1 MADERVSVVI
11 DIDVKD
17 QRQIALLQTQLL
29 ALGRQGTATEKA
41 MGGLAGKM
49 GLSNTQVTT
58 NSKGAKQLVRDL
70 TLLEK
75 VGGKALKMAR
85 VVTYAVIGMGLEF
98 AVTALSLAS
107 VNAAFALGKIAMQAY
122 RWGMQAVAGGLAA
135 IGAAAI
141 AAAAAFGE
149 FQAAQYAFN
158 YKDSKTLGTG
168 LEQSADAMRMMMTN
182 ATLASYGIKSLS
194 SAYAT
199 ASKNAKVDG
208 KMIKQLEAM
217 ADFVSAGPNQDK
229 QLQGAANFLSLIQ
242 RGAKANTDFA
252 GELKAAA
259 QEVGPAFSNLF
270 KGNNVGD
277 TGKLLQDLM
286 SGKLAKKAGVAGQA
300 DTVAGTIFGKF
311 KGMVT
316 AMYVELGDVGRRMLA
331 PLSDA
336 MDKIFA
342 GLRQSFR
349 RLSGDFAAFGR
360 GGVLPAMV
368 NLAAKTEEFSI
379 NLFRK
384 FLPAAA
390 GWWKRTGDAF
400 KGFAA
405 EFRDVR
411 DSLAPLREGGS
422 VLIKTFGLPL
432 VQIFKSIG
440 DNVKHLANLG
450 VKNKDI
456 YKQFGERLKGIVE
469 AFFNMGSA
477 TKEAFVIALPVIN
490 KVLDAISTIM
500 NAIAKVLR
508 LLSGLGSFGGA
519 AGIAGMSY
527 LAYKGRNANRQQR
540 VKSGANRGK
549 VIVNPD
555 EFVGSGLTMP
565 TMEAP
570 SADRAMSDAL
580 GIAGRMG
587 TPGPGLM
594 EQITSHSDNVKS
606 AKVIGDAIAEGKST
620 KSKAVAA
627 AEANLKHLGEVK
639 ESPVADKM
647 TAAAE
652 VLSTAVTEFQQAVAK
667 FASGSYGDTL
677 RGGKTGGS
685 VDREG
690 NITGFP
696 TRKPGQDSATYRQDM
711 KAWMASQG
719 GLSAAL
725 EGKAGEF
732 APTGDP
738 KKDAI
743 KRRQI
748 AYRRMLGLEEPSALP
763 LEQRGNRPGKE
774 SAQSAFERARAGED
788 WVDKSYGFQQGK
800 QIAQQRAL
808 EAATASELESG
819 SYREWWRTAMDDQ
832 DAEKERRSPRGR
844 RKRAAGFFKR
854 IPGAIKASAQNSAVG
869 ARRYLKESG
878 AEFKQLYWG
887 GARPDLPSIGDAKGV
902 SGKMGAIGARFGV
915 GGQVTAGT
923 GTGPGASFNTGL
935 RARLGRGLFGQNFG
949 TEDFKMSGILGGGG
963 GNFSEGFETERMR
976 QLEAGEKLSRGKAF
990 KAGVKNSMSGMGALA
1005 GVGTD
1010 LFLNTGMGKKVM
1022 GDPDAQNSMR
1032 TGAALMAINPL
1043 LGLGVGLGG
1052 AAMNAKTVKGGAMAG
1067 ALSGAAIG
1075 GMIGPWG
1082 AVIGAGIGAVVGMA
1096 FAKKNQAKM
1105 AKKGAE
1111 AVANSNMFKIATSA
1125 IEEGLKSGTTK
1136 NARKELAGFTKFA
1149 TDFNATGGKNEA
1161 ESKANRGKRQEMMKG
1176 YLDSGVIDK
1185 TTYDLMTAS
1194 HADDDARK
1202 QMMKTSDDMN
1212 KALTPAFDQ
1221 FDNIMKSLKLSTG
1234 MTSEEIVTLATKMN
1248 VNLYD
1253 PTIKLEDAVVK
1264 LGAGMIKTA
1273 DQFNQ
1278 ALRDVGVKSLSV
1290 FDKFTKKKEM
1300 QDAIQSAGNKL
1311 RGGDTSTEAYMDYY
1325 TKAMDFQNAENPNDP
1340 LGNFLARQKEFQ
1352 SGEAYKKG
1360 GALYGV
1366 KRNAEF
1372 DDLAK
1377 QALTQEQTDLAKTMT
1392 TQLGS
1397 KLTGAGVNFEDAEGA
1412 SAMMQGKIGALLTK
1426 AGAGDQTAI
1435 AELTSLQATLSGSG
1449 NIFSKD
1455 NKNNAVILQNL
1466 LGGTATAAQGR
1477 GTKSSFDGFALGV
1490 DKTGAEANKQ
1500 LTETQSTIRDG
1511 FLEAINSGLMSATSQ
1526 PEWWNNTPSWWAEG
1540 LKIEDNKI
1548 VPADTSSPRAGAIGD
1563 TSVSKTLGRTM
1574 GRHNYFNG
1582 LVSGK
1587 RNVTSSWRNYGLGSP
1602 SSDHVTGN
1610 AYDLTGQN
1618 LGMYASLI
1626 NTSGGFAEFH
1636 GSAGSRHLHVVPPPS
1651 PMGDTSSGR
1660 MGSVGASPTSSTYE
1674 GDSFNIT
1681 VVESKDAKAT
1691 AQEVVRQI
1699 AEIQK
1704 TWRRRS

>member
-135 IGAAAI
+135 LGAAAM
-141 AAAAAFGE
+141 AAAAAFQE

-259 QEVGPAFSNLF
+259 QEVGPAFSNMF

-316 AMYVELGDVGRRMLA
+316 NMYVELGDVGRRMLA

-349 RLSGDFAAFGR
+349 RLSGDFTAFGR

-400 KGFAA
+400 KAFAA

-422 VLIKTFGLPL
+422 AIIKTFGLPL

-469 AFFNMGSA
+469 AFFNMGAA
-477 TKEAFVIALPVIN
+477 TKEAFVVALPVIN

-500 NAIAKVLR
+500 NAVAKVLR

-570 SADRAMSDAL
+570 SADRAMNDAL
-580 GIAGRMG
+580 GIAGRMT
-587 TPGPGLM
+587 TPGSGPALM
-594 EQITSHSDNVKS
+594 DQITSHADDVKA
-606 AKVIGDAIAEGKST
+606 AKVIGDALADGKKT
-620 KSKAVAA
+620 KSKAVAM
-627 AEANLKHLGEVK
+627 AEKNL
-639 ESPVADKM
+639 ESLIPVAEPAADKM
-647 TAAAE
+647 AIAAE
-652 VLSTAVTEFQQAVAK
+652 TQMAAVTEFQTAVTK
-667 FASGSYGDTL
+667 FASGSYGDSL

-685 VDREG
+685 VDRAG
-690 NITGFP
+690 DILNFP

-711 KAWMASQG
+711 KAWMAAQG

-725 EGKAGEF
+725 EKNAVLDESMM
-732 APTGDP
+732 TGDP

-763 LEQRGNRPGKE
+763 LEQRGNRPGQE
-774 SAQSAFERARAGED
+774 SAQSAYERARASED
-788 WVDKSYGFQQGK
+788 WVNKSYGAQQAK
-800 QIAQQRAL
+800 QIGQQKAL
-808 EAATASELESG
+808 EAATKSELESG
-819 SYREWWRTAMDDQ
+819 SYREWWRTAMDEQ

-844 RKRAAGFFKR
+844 FKRAGGFFKR
-854 IPGAIKASAQNSAVG
+854 IPGAVKASVKESLG
-869 ARRYLKESG
+869 GTKMYLKGVPALAKE
-878 AEFKQLYWG
+878 AYWG

-902 SGKMGAIGARFGV
+902 SGKMGAIRARFGV

-923 GTGPGASFNTGL
+923 GTGPGASFNTGI
-935 RARLGRGLFGQNFG
+935 RARLGRGLFGQSFG
-949 TEDFKMSGILGGGG
+949 TEGFKMSGIPGLGG
-963 GNFSEGFETERMR
+963 GNFEEGMEVERKR
-976 QLEAGEKLSRGKAF
+976 QQEAGEKLSRGKMV
-990 KAGVKNSMSGMGALA
+990 KAGIKNSMSGMGALA

-1010 LFLNTGMGKKVM
+1010 LFLNTGMGKKLI
-1022 GDPDAQNSMR
+1022 GDESAQNSMR
-1032 TGAALMAINPL
+1032 TGAALMAVNPL
-1043 LGLGVGLGG
+1043 LGAAVGFGG
-1052 AAMNAKTVKGGAMAG
+1052 AAMGARTKKGGALAG
-1067 ALSGAAIG
+1067 AASGAAIG
-1075 GMIGPWG
+1075 AMIGPWG

-1096 FAKKNQAKM
+1096 FARKNQAKM

-1125 IEEGLKSGTTK
+1125 IEEGLKTGTTQ
-1136 NARKELAGFTKFA
+1136 NARKNLSEFKTFA
-1149 TDFNATGGKNEA
+1149 QDFNSRTSSGKEN
-1161 ESKANRGKRQEMMKG
+1161 NTKRRAMLKT
-1176 YLDSGVIDK
+1176 YLDQGVIDQ
-1185 TTYDLMTAS
+1185 TTYDTMSEGHAS
-1194 HADDDARK
+1194 DDARK
-1202 QMMKTSDDMN
+1202 KMLTVSEDMD

-1221 FDNIMKSLKLSTG
+1221 FDNIMSSLKLSTG

-1340 LGNFLARQKEFQ
+1340 LGNFLARQKEFE
-1352 SGEAYKKG
+1352 SGAAYEKG

-1372 DDLAK
+1372 DALAG

-1392 TQLGS
+1392 AQLGS

-1412 SAMMQGKIGALLTK
+1412 SAMMQDKISKLLDK
-1426 AGAGDQTAI
+1426 AGSGDKTAI
-1435 AELTSLQATLSGSG
+1435 TELTSLQSTLSGSG
-1449 NIFSKD
+1449 NIFTKD
-1455 NKNNAVILQNL
+1455 NNNNAKILSNL
-1466 LGGTATAAQGR
+1466 LGGTAEGAN
-1477 GTKSSFDGFALGV
+1477 TKNLGSSFGGFKLGA

-1574 GRHNYFNG
+1574 SRHNYFNG
-1582 LVSGK
+1582 LVGGK
-1587 RNVTSSWRNYGLGSP
+1587 RSVTSSWRNYGLGSP

-1618 LGMYASLI
+1618 LGMYANLI

-1660 MGSVGASPTSSTYE
+1660 MGSVGASPASSTYE

>member
-1 MADERVSVVI
+1 VADERVSVVI

-490 KVLDAISTIM
+490 KVLDAIATII
-500 NAIAKVLR
+500 NAVAKVLR

-580 GIAGRMG
+580 GVGGRMG

-620 KSKAVAA
+620 KSKAVDAVKKA
-627 AEANLKHLGEVK
+627 TDATKDAVSTKVSRMTVFAENVSVRNGNRGGGGGGRPKIYDGKTPQGLPLFKEQVHGPTGRIDYSPTNRSPNHTGVNGYGVLAMEGMADANRKQANKEGMWRNLFNKTPKANTPFDISGNPQPVTRFPGTNIPMSSFKRKAMEMGLGGDPGRILRMQE
-639 ESPVADKM
+639 ER
-647 TAAAE
+647 T
-652 VLSTAVTEFQQAVAK
+652 
-667 FASGSYGDTL
+667 ASGRL
-677 RGGKTGGS
+677 K
-685 VDREG
+685 
-690 NITGFP
+690 
-696 TRKPGQDSATYRQDM
+696 
-711 KAWMASQG
+711 
-719 GLSAAL
+719 
-725 EGKAGEF
+725 
-732 APTGDP
+732 
-738 KKDAI
+738 
-743 KRRQI
+743 
-748 AYRRMLGLEEPSALP
+748 
-763 LEQRGNRPGKE
+763 
-774 SAQSAFERARAGED
+774 RAG
-788 WVDKSYGFQQGK
+788 GFL
-800 QIAQQRAL
+800 R
-808 EAATASELESG
+808 
-819 SYREWWRTAMDDQ
+819 
-832 DAEKERRSPRGR
+832 
-844 RKRAAGFFKR
+844 R

-869 ARRYLKESG
+869 TRRYLGQVPGKAKEM
-878 AEFKQLYWG
+878 YWG

-949 TEDFKMSGILGGGG
+949 TEGFKMSGIFGGGG
-963 GNFSEGFETERMR
+963 GNFGEGMKIERLR
-976 QLEAGEKLSRGKAF
+976 QLEAGEKLSRGKMA
-990 KAGVKNSMSGMGALA
+990 KAGIKNSMSGMGALA

-1010 LFLNTGMGKKVM
+1010 LFLNTGMGKKMM

-1052 AAMNAKTVKGGAMAG
+1052 AAMNAKTTKGGAMAG

-1096 FAKKNQAKM
+1096 FAKKNQTKM

-1185 TTYDLMTAS
+1185 TTYDLMTSS

-1221 FDNIMKSLKLSTG
+1221 FDNIMSSLKLSTG

-1325 TKAMDFQNAENPNDP
+1325 TKAMDFQNYENPNDP

-1352 SGEAYKKG
+1352 SGAAYEKG

-1372 DDLAK
+1372 DGLAK

-1412 SAMMQGKIGALLTK
+1412 SAMMQGKIGELLTK
-1426 AGAGDQTAI
+1426 AGSGDKTAI
-1435 AELTSLQATLSGSG
+1435 AELTSLQSTLSGSG
-1449 NIFSKD
+1449 NIFTKD
-1455 NKNNAVILQNL
+1455 NSNNAKILSNL
-1466 LGGTATAAQGR
+1466 LGGTAEGAN
-1477 GTKSSFDGFALGV
+1477 TKNLGSSFGGFKLGA

>member
-17 QRQIALLQTQLL
+17 QKQIALLQTQLL
-29 ALGRQGTATEKA
+29 ALGRQGNATERA

-49 GLSNTQVTT
+49 GLSNTQMTT
-58 NSKGAKQLVRDL
+58 NSKGAKQLVREL
-70 TLLEK
+70 SLIEK

-85 VVTYAVIGMGLEF
+85 VVTFAVIGMGIEF
-98 AVTALSLAS
+98 AVTALSLVS
-107 VNAAFALGKIAMQAY
+107 VNAAFAIGKIVMQAY
-122 RWGMQAVAGGLAA
+122 RWAMQAVAGGLAA
-135 IGAAAI
+135 IGAAAA
-141 AAAAAFGE
+141 AAAAAFQE

-168 LEQSADAMRMMMTN
+168 LEQSADAMREMMTN

-199 ASKNAKVDG
+199 ASKNAKVDT

-259 QEVGPAFSNLF
+259 QEVGPAFSNMF

-311 KGMVT
+311 KSMVT
-316 AMYVELGDVGRRMLA
+316 NMYVELGDVGRRMLA

-336 MDKIFA
+336 MDKIFV

-349 RLSGDFAAFGR
+349 RLSGDFIAFGR

-368 NLAAKTEEFSI
+368 NLAEKTEEFSI

-384 FLPAAA
+384 FLPAAS
-390 GWWKRTGDAF
+390 GWWKRTADGF
-400 KGFAA
+400 KAFAA

-422 VLIKTFGLPL
+422 VIIKTFGLPL

-440 DNVKHLANLG
+440 ENVRDLANLG
-450 VKNKDI
+450 VKNKGI
-456 YKQFGERLKGIVE
+456 YKEFGERLQGIVS
-469 AFFNMGSA
+469 AFFNMGIA
-477 TKEAFVIALPVIN
+477 TKKSFTIALPVIN
-490 KVLDAISTIM
+490 KVLDAVATIM
-500 NAIAKVLR
+500 NAVAKVLG

-519 AGIAGMSY
+519 AGVLGMSY
-527 LAYKGRNANRQQR
+527 LGYKGRNANRRQR
-540 VKSGANRGK
+540 VNAGADRGK
-549 VIVNPD
+549 VIVSPD
-555 EFVGSGLTMP
+555 EFIGSGLIAP
-565 TMEAP
+565 TKEAP
-570 SADRAMSDAL
+570 SAVRPLDEAIGL
-580 GIAGRMG
+580 GGRMT

-594 EQITSHSDNVKS
+594 EQIDKHASNVK
-606 AKVIGDAIAEGKST
+606 ATKVISDAYSDGKKT
-620 KSKAVAA
+620 KSKAV
-627 AEANLKHLGEVK
+627 
-639 ESPVADKM
+639 D
-647 TAAAE
+647 
-652 VLSTAVTEFQQAVAK
+652 AVTKAVDATK
-667 FASGSYGDTL
+667 DAVSSKVSRMTVFAENVSVRNSG
-677 RGGKTGGS
+677 RGGGSGGPGGNGMPDNNKAGLPLFDKDGKPVNRNPYLGQTGYGGVAMEEMAKAEQRQRDKQGRMQNLFNRRPNIPVEPEVSPSKQRQHLIQRKRRELGLDAEPGKILRRQEERTARGRLKRTGGFL
-685 VDREG
+685 R
-690 NITGFP
+690 
-696 TRKPGQDSATYRQDM
+696 
-711 KAWMASQG
+711 
-719 GLSAAL
+719 
-725 EGKAGEF
+725 
-732 APTGDP
+732 
-738 KKDAI
+738 
-743 KRRQI
+743 
-748 AYRRMLGLEEPSALP
+748 
-763 LEQRGNRPGKE
+763 
-774 SAQSAFERARAGED
+774 
-788 WVDKSYGFQQGK
+788 
-800 QIAQQRAL
+800 
-808 EAATASELESG
+808 
-819 SYREWWRTAMDDQ
+819 
-832 DAEKERRSPRGR
+832 
-844 RKRAAGFFKR
+844 R
-854 IPGAIKASAQNSAVG
+854 IPGAIGASAQNRLLG
-869 ARRYLKESG
+869 TRDILKQVPGRASEMW
-878 AEFKQLYWG
+878 WG
-887 GARPDLPSIGDAKGV
+887 GARPDLPSVRGAEGF
-902 SGKMGAIGARFGV
+902 SGKMSAVGARFGV
-915 GGQVTAGT
+915 SGQVSAGT
-923 GTGPGASFNTGL
+923 GTGPGASFNTGM
-935 RARLGRGLFGQNFG
+935 RARLGRGLFGQSFG
-949 TEDFKMSGILGGGG
+949 TEGFKPLGALGFGG
-963 GNFSEGFETERMR
+963 GNFGEGMKVERDR
-976 QLEAGEKLSRGKAF
+976 QDIAGEKRSRTKMA
-990 KAGVKNSMSGMGALA
+990 KAGIKNSMSGMGALA

-1010 LFLNTGMGKKVM
+1010 LFLNTGMGKRVM

-1052 AAMNAKTVKGGAMAG
+1052 AAMNAKTVGGGALAG
-1067 ALSGAAIG
+1067 AASGAAIG
-1075 GMIGPWG
+1075 AMIGPVG
-1082 AVIGAGIGAVVGMA
+1082 AAVGAGVGAIVGMA
-1096 FAKKNQAKM
+1096 FAKKNQTKM
-1105 AKKGAE
+1105 AKKGVE
-1111 AVANSNMFKIATSA
+1111 AVANSKMFEIATSA
-1125 IEEGLKSGTTK
+1125 IEEGLKTGTSK
-1136 NARKELAGFTKFA
+1136 KARAELAGFKQFA
-1149 TDFNATGGKNEA
+1149 ADFNATGGANA
-1161 ESKANRGKRQEMMKG
+1161 QESKANRGKRQEMMKG

-1202 QMMKTSDDMN
+1202 KMTQTADDMD

-1221 FDNIMKSLKLSTG
+1221 FDNIMSSLKLSTG

-1264 LGAGMIKTA
+1264 LGVGMIKTA

-1278 ALRDVGVKSLSV
+1278 ALRDTSIKSLSV
-1290 FDKFTKKKEM
+1290 FDKFTQRKEM
-1300 QDAIQSAGNKL
+1300 QDAVQSAGNKL

-1325 TKAMDFQNAENPNDP
+1325 SKVVDFQNAENPNDP
-1340 LGNFLARQKEFQ
+1340 LANFLARQNEFQTGAAYEKGGILEGVARNKEFDTLAT
-1352 SGEAYKKG
+1352 S
-1360 GALYGV
+1360 ALV
-1366 KRNAEF
+1366 
-1372 DDLAK
+1372 D
-1377 QALTQEQTDLAKTMT
+1377 EQNNLAKTMT
-1392 TQLGS
+1392 TQLGA
-1397 KLTGAGVNFEDAEGA
+1397 KLTGAGVQFEDAEGA
-1412 SAMMQGKIGALLTK
+1412 SAMIQSKISGLLDRAKGGDKFATEELSALQSTL
-1426 AGAGDQTAI
+1426 I
-1435 AELTSLQATLSGSG
+1435 ASG
-1449 NIFSKD
+1449 NTFGTD
-1455 NKNNAVILQNL
+1455 NTKNAKILSNL
-1466 LGGTATAAQGR
+1466 LGGTAESANTKNL
-1477 GTKSSFDGFALGV
+1477 GTSFGGFKLGT
-1490 DKTGAEANKQ
+1490 DKTGAEAGKE
-1500 LTETQSTIRDG
+1500 LTETQSTIRNG
-1511 FLEAINSGLMSATSQ
+1511 FLEAINSGFMSATAQ
-1526 PEWWNNTPSWWAEG
+1526 PQWWDNTPSWWAEG

-1563 TSVSKTLGRTM
+1563 TSVPRSLARTM

-1626 NTSGGFAEFH
+1626 NNSGGFAEFH
-1636 GSAGSRHLHVVPPPS
+1636 GSAGTRHLHVVPPPS
-1651 PMGDTSSGR
+1651 PMGDTSSAR
-1660 MGSVGASPTSSTYE
+1660 MGSASASPTSSTYE

>member
-122 RWGMQAVAGGLAA
+122 RWGMQAVVGGLAA

-259 QEVGPAFSNLF
+259 QEVGPAFSNMF

-422 VLIKTFGLPL
+422 VLIKTFGVPL

-477 TKEAFVIALPVIN
+477 TKEAFVVALPVIN
-490 KVLDAISTIM
+490 KVLDAIATIM
-500 NAIAKVLR
+500 NAVAKVLR

-570 SADRAMSDAL
+570 SADRAMNDAL

-594 EQITSHSDNVKS
+594 EQITSHSDNVKAS
-606 AKVIGDAIAEGKST
+606 KVIGDAIADGKNT
-620 KSKAVAA
+620 KSKAVDAVKKA
-627 AEANLKHLGEVK
+627 TDATKDAVSTKVSRMTVFAENVSVRNGNRGSGGGPGGGGPMFKDGKIVGDIPTGSHGLPLFDKNGKMINRSPNQTGANGYGAVAVQGMADANRRQADKEGMWRNLIDRTPKANTPFDISGDVPASYRAPGQKHTPESALGLFRRMRANVDRDRMEAGLGEYT
-639 ESPVADKM
+639 PG
-647 TAAAE
+647 TAKGQSA
-652 VLSTAVTEFQQAVAK
+652 
-667 FASGSYGDTL
+667 
-677 RGGKTGGS
+677 
-685 VDREG
+685 
-690 NITGFP
+690 
-696 TRKPGQDSATYRQDM
+696 RKKRLARMEIATM
-711 KAWMASQG
+711 G
-719 GLSAAL
+719 
-725 EGKAGEF
+725 
-732 APTGDP
+732 P
-738 KKDAI
+738 
-743 KRRQI
+743 
-748 AYRRMLGLEEPSALP
+748 LGLRVGA
-763 LEQRGNRPGKE
+763 
-774 SAQSAFERARAGED
+774 AARAG
-788 WVDKSYGFQQGK
+788 Q
-800 QIAQQRAL
+800 
-808 EAATASELESG
+808 
-819 SYREWWRTAMDDQ
+819 
-832 DAEKERRSPRGR
+832 
-844 RKRAAGFFKR
+844 AAGFFKR
-854 IPGAIKASAQNSAVG
+854 IPGAVKHHAKDRLG
-869 ARRYLKESG
+869 GTKMFLKGVPALAKE
-878 AEFKQLYWG
+878 AYWG
-887 GARPDLPSIGDAKGV
+887 GVRPDLPSIGDAKGV

-935 RARLGRGLFGQNFG
+935 RARVGRGLFGQNFG
-949 TEDFKMSGILGGGG
+949 TEGFKMSGLLGGGG
-963 GNFSEGFETERMR
+963 GNFSEGFETERER
-976 QLEAGEKLSRGKAF
+976 QTAAGEKKSRGKAL

-1010 LFLNTGMGKKVM
+1010 LFLNTGMGKKMM

-1043 LGLGVGLGG
+1043 LGLGVGFGG
-1052 AAMNAKTVKGGAMAG
+1052 AAMNAKTQKGGAMAG

-1096 FAKKNQAKM
+1096 FARKNQAKM

-1185 TTYDLMTAS
+1185 TTYDLMTSS

-1221 FDNIMKSLKLSTG
+1221 FDNIMSSLKLSTG

-1290 FDKFTKKKEM
+1290 FDKFNKKKEM

-1311 RGGDTSTEAYMDYY
+1311 RGGDTSMQAFQDYY
-1325 TKAMDFQNAENPNDP
+1325 TKAMDFQNFENPDDP
-1340 LGNFLARQKEFQ
+1340 LGNFLSRKKEFAN
-1352 SGEAYKKG
+1352 GDIYKKG

-1372 DDLAK
+1372 DNLAG

-1412 SAMMQGKIGALLTK
+1412 SAMMQDKISKLLTK
-1426 AGAGDQTAI
+1426 AGSGDQTAI
-1435 AELTSLQATLSGSG
+1435 TELTSLQSTLSGSG
-1449 NIFSKD
+1449 NIFTKD
-1455 NKNNAVILQNL
+1455 NNNNAKILSNL
-1466 LGGTATAAQGR
+1466 LGGTAEGAN
-1477 GTKSSFDGFALGV
+1477 TKNLGSSFGGFKLGA

>member
-29 ALGRQGTATEKA
+29 ALGRQGNATEKA
-41 MGGLAGKM
+41 MGGLSGKM
-49 GLSNTQVTT
+49 GLSNTQMTT
-58 NSKGAKQLVRDL
+58 NSKGAKQLVRDM

-107 VNAAFALGKIAMQAY
+107 VNAAFALGKIAMRAY
-122 RWGMQAVAGGLAA
+122 HWGMQAVAGGLAA
-135 IGAAAI
+135 LGAAAI
-141 AAAAAFGE
+141 AAAAAFQE

-168 LEQSADAMRMMMTN
+168 LEQSADAMREMMTSS
-182 ATLASYGIKSLS
+182 TLAAYGVKSLS

-199 ASKNAKVDG
+199 ASKNAKVDT

-242 RGAKANTDFA
+242 RGRKANTDFQ

-259 QEVGPAFSNLF
+259 AEVGPAFSNMF

-300 DTVAGTIFGKF
+300 ETVAGTIFGKF
-311 KGMVT
+311 KAMMLN
-316 AMYVELGDVGRRMLA
+316 MYVELGDVGRRMLA

-336 MDKIFA
+336 MDKVFA

-349 RLSGDFAAFGR
+349 RLSGDFVAFGR
-360 GGVLPAMV
+360 GGVLPAMT

-384 FLPAAA
+384 FLPAVS

-400 KGFAA
+400 KAFAA
-405 EFRDVR
+405 EFRDIR
-411 DSLAPLREGGS
+411 DTLRPLTEGGS
-422 VLIKTFGLPL
+422 VLIKTFALPL

-440 DNVKHLANLG
+440 ENVEHLSKLG
-450 VKNKDI
+450 VKNKGV
-456 YKQFGERLKGIVE
+456 YKEFGERLQGIVK
-469 AFFNMGSA
+469 AFFNMGQA
-477 TKEAFVIALPVIN
+477 TKEAFVVALPVIN

-500 NAIAKVLR
+500 NAVAKVLK

-527 LAYKGRNANRQQR
+527 LGYKGRNANRAQR
-540 VKSGANRGK
+540 VKSGADRGK
-549 VIVNPD
+549 IIVSPD
-555 EFVGSGLTMP
+555 EFIGSGLRMP
-565 TMEAP
+565 TEEAA
-570 SADRAMSDAL
+570 SAARPLNEAL
-580 GIAGRMG
+580 GAAGRMT

-594 EQITSHSDNVKS
+594 EQIDKHASNVKA
-606 AKVIGDAIAEGKST
+606 AKVVADAYSDGKKT
-620 KSKAVAA
+620 KSKAVAM
-627 AEANLKHLGEVK
+627 AEKNL
-639 ESPVADKM
+639 ESLIPVAEPAADKM
-647 TAAAE
+647 AIAAE
-652 VLSTAVTEFQQAVAK
+652 TQMAAVTEFQTAVAK
-667 FASGSYGDTL
+667 FATSDFGDTL
-677 RGGKTGGS
+677 RGGKTGGQ
-685 VDREG
+685 VDRKG

-696 TRKPGQDSATYRQDM
+696 ARKPGQDSATYRQDM

-725 EGKAGEF
+725 ENATGSRDINL
-732 APTGDP
+732 TGDP
-738 KKDAI
+738 KIDAQR
-743 KRRQI
+743 KKMA
-748 AYRRMLGLEEPSALP
+748 AYRKLLGIENSKLP
-763 LEQRGNRPGKE
+763 LEQRGNRPGQE
-774 SAQSAFERARAGED
+774 SAASAVARARAGED
-788 WVDKSYGFQQGK
+788 WVNKSYGYQQAK
-800 QIAQQRAL
+800 QIGQQRAL
-808 EAATASELESG
+808 EAATKSELESG
-819 SYREWWRTAMDDQ
+819 SYREWWRTAMDEQ
-832 DAEKERRSPRGR
+832 DAEKARRSPSGR
-844 RKRAAGFFKR
+844 LKRAGGFFKR
-854 IPGAIKASAQNSAVG
+854 IPGATKASLQNSLLG
-869 ARRYLKESG
+869 SREYLKQVPGKAKE
-878 AEFKQLYWG
+878 LYWG
-887 GARPDLPSIGDAKGV
+887 GAKPDLPSIKAAEGF

-915 GGQVTAGT
+915 GGQITAGT

-935 RARLGRGLFGQNFG
+935 RARVGRGLFGQSFG
-949 TEDFKMSGILGGGG
+949 TEGFKEMGFLGFGG
-963 GNFSEGFETERMR
+963 GNFSEGAKIERDR
-976 QLEAGEKLSRGKAF
+976 QLAAGEKLSRGKMA
-990 KAGVKNSMSGMGALA
+990 KAGIKNSMSGMGALA

-1010 LFLNTGMGKKVM
+1010 LFLNSGMGKKLV
-1022 GDPDAQNSMR
+1022 GDESARSSLQ
-1032 TGAALMAINPL
+1032 TGAALMAVNPL
-1043 LGLGVGLGG
+1043 LGAAVGFGG
-1052 AAMNAKTVKGGAMAG
+1052 AAMGARTKKGGALAG
-1067 ALSGAAIG
+1067 AASGAAIG
-1075 GMIGPWG
+1075 AMIGPWG

-1096 FAKKNQAKM
+1096 FARKNQAKM

-1125 IEEGLKSGTTK
+1125 IEEALKTGTTQ
-1136 NARKELAGFTKFA
+1136 NARKNLSEFKTFA
-1149 TDFNATGGKNEA
+1149 QDFNSRTSSGKENNA
-1161 ESKANRGKRQEMMKG
+1161 KRRAMLKT
-1176 YLDSGVIDK
+1176 YLDQGVIDQ
-1185 TTYDLMTAS
+1185 TTYDTMSEGHAS
-1194 HADDDARK
+1194 DDARK
-1202 QMMKTSDDMN
+1202 KMLTVSEDMD

-1221 FDNIMKSLKLSTG
+1221 FDNIMSSLKLSTG

-1253 PTIKLEDAVVK
+1253 PTLKLQDAVVK

-1278 ALRDVGVKSLSV
+1278 ALRDTGVKSLSV
-1290 FDKFTKKKEM
+1290 FDQFNKKKEM
-1300 QDAIQSAGNKL
+1300 QDAVQSAGNKL
-1311 RGGDTSTEAYMDYY
+1311 RGGDTSMQAFQDYY
-1325 TKAMDFQNAENPNDP
+1325 TKAMDFQNFENPNDP
-1340 LGNFLARQKEFQ
+1340 LGNFLSRKKEFAN
-1352 SGEAYKKG
+1352 GDIYKKG
-1360 GALYGV
+1360 GALEGV
-1366 KRNAEF
+1366 KRNAQF
-1372 DDLAK
+1372 DVLAN
-1377 QALTQEQTDLAKTMT
+1377 QALTQEQTDVAKQMT
-1392 TQLGS
+1392 AQLGS
-1397 KLTGAGVNFEDAEGA
+1397 KLTGAGVNFKDAEGA
-1412 SAMMQGKIGALLTK
+1412 NSMIQSKISALLTA
-1426 AGAGDQTAI
+1426 AGAGDTA
-1435 AELTSLQATLSGSG
+1435 ATEKLKSLQSTLTGSG
-1449 NIFSKD
+1449 NIFGTD
-1455 NKNNAVILQNL
+1455 NANNAKILSNL
-1466 LGGTATAAQGR
+1466 LGGTAQGATAGNN
-1477 GTKSSFDGFALGV
+1477 GISYEGLLM
-1490 DKTGAEANKQ
+1490 GADTAGSEKAGA
-1500 LTETQSTIRDG
+1500 LTETQQTIRDG
-1511 FLEAINSGLMSATSQ
+1511 FLSAINSGFMTATSQ
-1526 PEWWNNTPSWWAEG
+1526 PEWWNNTPQWWADG

-1548 VPADTSSPRAGAIGD
+1548 VPADTSSPRAWGIGD

-1582 LVSGK
+1582 LLTGK
-1587 RNVTSSWRNYGLGSP
+1587 RTVTSSWRDYGLGSP

-1618 LGMYASLI
+1618 LGSYANLI
-1626 NTSGGFAEFH
+1626 NTAGGFAEFH
-1636 GSAGSRHLHVVPPPS
+1636 GAAGSRHLHVVPPPS

-1660 MGSVGASPTSSTYE
+1660 MAPASATPASSTYE

>member
-1 MADERVSVVI
+1 VADERVSVVV

-17 QRQIALLQTQLL
+17 QKQLALLQTQLL
-29 ALGRQGTATEKA
+29 ALGRQGNAAERA

-49 GLSNTQVTT
+49 GLANTQVTT
-58 NSKGAKQLVRDL
+58 NAKGAKQLVREL
-70 TLLEK
+70 TLIEK
-75 VGGKALKMAR
+75 VGSKALKMAR
-85 VVTYAVIGMGLEF
+85 VVTYAVIGMGIEF

-107 VNAAFALGKIAMQAY
+107 VNAAFALGKIVMQAY
-122 RWGMQAVAGGLAA
+122 KWSMQAVAGGLAA
-135 IGAAAI
+135 IGAAAM
-141 AAAAAFGE
+141 AAAAAFQE

-259 QEVGPAFSNLF
+259 QEVGPAFSNMF

-286 SGKLAKKAGVAGQA
+286 SGKLAKKAGVSGQA

-311 KGMVT
+311 KAMMT
-316 AMYVELGDVGRRMLA
+316 NMYVELGDVGRRLLA

-336 MDKIFA
+336 MDKIFS

-411 DSLAPLREGGS
+411 DSLEPLREGGS
-422 VLIKTFGLPL
+422 VLIRTFGLPL

-440 DNVKHLANLG
+440 DNVKHLATLG

-469 AFFNMGSA
+469 AFFNMGAA
-477 TKEAFVIALPVIN
+477 TKEAFVVALPVIN
-490 KVLDAISTIM
+490 KVLDAIATIM

-519 AGIAGMSY
+519 AGIGGMAY

-540 VKSGANRGK
+540 VKSGANKGK
-549 VIVNPD
+549 IIVNPN
-555 EFVGSGLTMP
+555 EFDGSGLIEP

-570 SADRAMSDAL
+570 SAARELNNAL
-580 GIAGRMG
+580 GVGGRMT
-587 TPGPGLM
+587 TPGSGPALM
-594 EQITSHSDNVKS
+594 DQITSHADDVKA
-606 AKVIGDAIAEGKST
+606 AKVIGDALADGKKT
-620 KSKAVAA
+620 KSKAVAM
-627 AEANLKHLGEVK
+627 AEKNL
-639 ESPVADKM
+639 ESLIPVAEPAADKM
-647 TAAAE
+647 AIAAE
-652 VLSTAVTEFQQAVAK
+652 TQMAAVTEFQTAVAK
-667 FASGSYGDTL
+667 FASGSYGDSL

-685 VDREG
+685 VDRAG
-690 NITGFP
+690 DILNFP
-696 TRKPGQDSATYRQDM
+696 TRKPGQDSATFRQDM

-725 EGKAGEF
+725 EGKPGVD
-732 APTGDP
+732 APTTGDP

-763 LEQRGNRPGKE
+763 LEQRGNRPGQE
-774 SAQSAFERARAGED
+774 SAQSAYDRARAGED
-788 WVDKSYGFQQGK
+788 WVNKSYGAQQAK
-800 QIAQQRAL
+800 QIGQQKAL
-808 EAATASELESG
+808 EAATKSELESG
-819 SYREWWRTAMDDQ
+819 SYREWWRTAMDEQ
-832 DAEKERRSPRGR
+832 DVEKERRSPRGR
-844 RKRAAGFFKR
+844 FKRAGGFFKR
-854 IPGAIKASAQNSAVG
+854 MPGAAKDTIKEHYKRATTENKAL
-869 ARRYLKESG
+869 LKEM
-878 AEFKQLYWG
+878 YWG
-887 GARPDLPSIGDAKGV
+887 GAKPDLPSIGDAKGV

-915 GGQVTAGT
+915 GGRVAGGA
-923 GTGPGASFNTGL
+923 GTGPGASFNPGI
-935 RARLGRGLFGQNFG
+935 RAKLGRGLFGQSFG
-949 TEDFKMSGILGGGG
+949 TEGFKMSGIFGVGG
-963 GNFSEGFETERMR
+963 GNFSEGMSIERER
-976 QLEAGEKLSRGKAF
+976 QIQSGEKLSRGKMA
-990 KAGVKNSMSGMGALA
+990 KAGIKNSMSGMGALA

-1010 LFLNTGMGKKVM
+1010 LFLNTGMGKKLI
-1022 GDPDAQNSMR
+1022 GDESAQNSMR
-1032 TGAALMAINPL
+1032 TGAALMAVNPL
-1043 LGLGVGLGG
+1043 LGAAVGFGG
-1052 AAMNAKTVKGGAMAG
+1052 AAMGARTKKGGALAG
-1067 ALSGAAIG
+1067 AASGAAIG
-1075 GMIGPWG
+1075 AMIGPWG

-1096 FAKKNQAKM
+1096 FAKKNQTKM

-1234 MTSEEIVTLATKMN
+1234 MSSEEIVTLATKMN
-1248 VNLYD
+1248 VDLYD
-1253 PTIKLEDAVVK
+1253 PTIKLQDAVSK

-1273 DQFNQ
+1273 AELNT
-1278 ALRDVGVKSLSV
+1278 ALRDVAVKSLSV

-1300 QDAIQSAGNKL
+1300 QDAGQAALNKL

-1325 TKAMDFQNAENPNDP
+1325 TKAMDFQNAENPDDP
-1340 LGNFLARQKEFQ
+1340 LANFLTRKEQFN
-1352 SGEAYKKG
+1352 SGAAYKKG
-1360 GALYGV
+1360 GTLYGV
-1366 KRNAEF
+1366 KRNKEF
-1372 DDLAK
+1372 DALAN
-1377 QALTQEQTDLAKTMT
+1377 QALTEEQTNLAKTLT

-1412 SAMMQGKIGALLTK
+1412 TAMMQTKINELLNK
-1426 AGAGDQTAI
+1426 ATGGDQSAM
-1435 AELTSLQATLSGSG
+1435 AELSSLQSTLTGTG
-1449 NIFSKD
+1449 NIFGKD
-1455 NKNNAVILQNL
+1455 NSKNAVILQNL
-1466 LGGTATAAQGR
+1466 LGGTAAGPD
-1477 GTKSSFDGFALGV
+1477 TKNLGSSFGGFKLGT
-1490 DKTGAEANKQ
+1490 DKTGQEKAGA
-1500 LTETQSTIRDG
+1500 LTETQQTIRDG
-1511 FLEAINSGLMSATSQ
+1511 FLQAINSGFMSATAQ
-1526 PEWWNNTPSWWAEG
+1526 PQWWNNTPSWWAEG

-1563 TSVSKTLGRTM
+1563 TSVSKTLSRTM
-1574 GRHNYFNG
+1574 SRHNYFNG
-1582 LVSGK
+1582 LVGGK
-1587 RNVTSSWRNYGLGSP
+1587 RNVTSSWRDYGLGSP